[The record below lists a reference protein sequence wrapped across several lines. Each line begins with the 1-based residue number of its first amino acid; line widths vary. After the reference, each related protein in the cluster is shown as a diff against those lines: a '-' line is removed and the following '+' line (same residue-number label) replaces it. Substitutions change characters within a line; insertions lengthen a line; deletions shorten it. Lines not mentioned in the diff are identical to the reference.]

1 MMIRLKQLI
10 WWQKSL
16 NYNEDKFRRLI
27 MEFFGTTKVIDN
39 VLNIG
44 NVSTV
49 ELVKEYGTPLYVID
63 EALVRKKCR
72 RYHHAFG
79 VKERGNRVA
88 YAGKA
93 FLTLAM
99 CQLIA
104 EEGLCLDVVS
114 GGELYTAIKSKFPL
128 ENVYFHG
135 NNKTFEEIDMGIKF
149 GVGKFVVDNL
159 YEIERINEVAKS
171 YNKVQKILLRI
182 TPGIEAHTHDYIKTG
197 QIDSKFGFTILN
209 NNTLDAVKR
218 AIEMPNVELVGLHCH
233 IGSQIFDITP
243 YEDTVDVML
252 SLIASIKA
260 EIGYELKE
268 LDLGGGFG
276 IHYRSGDNPKTIEQF
291 CSSILNRA
299 DKTAKELNIN
309 LPSLTIEPGRS
320 IIGKAG
326 STLYTVGSIKEI
338 PEVRKYVAVDGGM
351 TDNIRPALYKAEY
364 ECVIANR
371 VEDNFK
377 EKVTISG
384 KCCESGDILL
394 SDVQIPKAESG
405 DILAVLS
412 TGAYGYSMSSNYN
425 KIPKAAVVFVKDGS
439 SKLICKRQSYED
451 VINNEI
457 LL

>member
-1 MMIRLKQLI
+1 
-10 WWQKSL
+10 
-16 NYNEDKFRRLI
+16 
-27 MEFFGTTKVIDN
+27 MEFFGTTEIRDN

-44 NVSTV
+44 GVNTT
-49 ELVKEYGTPLYVID
+49 ELVKEYGTPLYVFD
-63 EALVRKKCR
+63 EALVREKCS
-72 RYHHAFG
+72 RYYKAF
-79 VKERGNRVA
+79 KAQENGNRVA

-128 ENVYFHG
+128 HKVYFHG
-135 NNKTFEEIDMGIKF
+135 NNKTFDEIEMGIEC
-149 GVGKFVVDNL
+149 GVGKFVVDNF
-159 YEIERINEVAKS
+159 YEIERINEIAKE

-182 TPGIEAHTHDYIKTG
+182 TPGIEAHTHEYIKTG

-209 NNTLDAVKR
+209 NNTIDAVKR
-218 AIEMPNVELVGLHCH
+218 AVELPNIELVGIHCH

-243 YEDTVDVML
+243 YEDAVDVML
-252 SLIASIKA
+252 SLVANIKN
-260 EIGYELKE
+260 ELNYELKE

-276 IHYRSGDNPKTIEQF
+276 IHYRSGDNPRTIEEF
-291 CSSILNRA
+291 CTAILTRA
-299 DKTAKELNIN
+299 EETSKDLGIN

-326 STLYTVGSIKEI
+326 TTLYTIGSIKEI

-371 VEDNFK
+371 VEASLK

-394 SDVQIPKAESG
+394 NDVQIPKAQSG

-425 KIPKAAVVFVKDGS
+425 KIPKAAVVFVKDGE
-439 SKLICKRQSYED
+439 SKLVCKRQSYED
-451 VINNEI
+451 IISNE
-457 LL
+457 LLV